1 MRLSALAGALLL
13 GFAALLPAWAAD
25 TAVPASTPAPAAQKV
40 TLLLDWFVNPVHAA
54 IVVAK
59 EKGFFARAG
68 LDVSFVEPA
77 DPSMPPRLVAAGQGD
92 IALTYQ
98 PNFYL
103 DVAAGLPIQR
113 IGTSIQTPLNTV
125 MVLADGP
132 IKSLA
137 DLKGK
142 TVGYSVAGYETAL
155 LGTMLESAGLKL
167 DDVKLINVNFAL
179 TQPLIG
185 GQVDAVVG
193 AYRNVEFFEM
203 QLAGHPG
210 RLFFPEEHG
219 VPPYDESIFVTQS
232 DKVHAPFVKPFLDA
246 VGQAQLYILDYP
258 RRGLGCLRPCL
269 SEARR
274 SLEQARLGRHAAAPL
289 RRPRRHRPGAL
300 SGLCGVH
307 EEQGA
312 DRPCRAAGALHRK
325 VSRPRWPLCC

>member
-1 MRLSALAGALLL
+1 MRPHLLAGALLL
-13 GFAALLPAWAAD
+13 GLYSLGPARAAD
-25 TAVPASTPAPAAQKV
+25 PAAAPAPAAPAARHV

-68 LDVSFVEPA
+68 LDVDFVEPA

-113 IGTSIQTPLNTV
+113 VGTSIQTPLNTV

-155 LGTMLESAGLKL
+155 LGTMLDSVGLKL
-167 DDVKLINVNFAL
+167 DDVKLVNVNFAL
-179 TQPLIG
+179 TAPLIG

-219 VPPYDESIFVTQS
+219 VPPYDESIFVTRA
-232 DKVHAPFVKPFLDA
+232 DNARAPFVKPFLDA

-258 RRGLGCLRPCL
+258 DEAFAAFVHAYPKLDDPLDRLAWAATVPRLSADPAATDPARYQAFADFMKSEGLIERVEP
-269 SEARR
+269 
-274 SLEQARLGRHAAAPL
+274 LERYIGP
-289 RRPRRHRPGAL
+289 
-300 SGLCGVH
+300 
-307 EEQGA
+307 
-312 DRPCRAAGALHRK
+312 AAG
-325 VSRPRWPLCC
+325 RP

>member
-1 MRLSALAGALLL
+1 MRVLFLAGALLL
-13 GFAALLPAWAAD
+13 GLSSFLPAQTPAQAAD
-25 TAVPASTPAPAAQKV
+25 AAGPAAAPVPAPAGQKV

-59 EKGFFARAG
+59 EEGFFARAG

-113 IGTSIQTPLNTV
+113 VGTSIGTPLNTV

-167 DDVKLINVNFAL
+167 DDVKLVNVNFAL
-179 TQPLIG
+179 TAPLIG

-193 AYRNVEFFEM
+193 AYRNVEFYEM

-219 VPPYDESIFVTQS
+219 VPAYDESIFVTNTANAR
-232 DKVHAPFVKPFLDA
+232 APFVRPFLDA
-246 VGQAQLYILDYP
+246 VGQGELYILDHPDGAWAAFVQAYP
-258 RRGLGCLRPCL
+258 KLDDELNKRAWAATIPRISADPAATDPARYAAFAEFMKGKGLIDHAEP
-269 SEARR
+269 
-274 SLEQARLGRHAAAPL
+274 LERYVG
-289 RRPRRHRPGAL
+289 
-300 SGLCGVH
+300 
-307 EEQGA
+307 
-312 DRPCRAAGALHRK
+312 K
-325 VSRPRWPLCC
+325 

>member
-1 MRLSALAGALLL
+1 MKIPALA
-13 GFAALLPAWAAD
+13 AALLIGWAAPVRAAD
-25 TAVPASTPAPAAQKV
+25 TAAPPAPLPAAQKV

-59 EKGFFARAG
+59 ERGFFARAG
-68 LDVSFVEPA
+68 LDVAFVEPA

-113 IGTSIQTPLNTV
+113 VGTSIGTPLNTV

-132 IKSLA
+132 IRSLA

-167 DDVKLINVNFAL
+167 DDVKLVNVNFAL
-179 TQPLIG
+179 TEPLIG

-193 AYRNVEFFEM
+193 AYRNVEFFQM

-219 VPPYDESIFVTQS
+219 VPAYDESIFVTS
-232 DKVHAPFVKPFLDA
+232 LDKGHAPFVRPFLDA
-246 VGQAQLYILDYP
+246 VGAAQLYILDYP
-258 RRGLGCLRPCL
+258 EDAWTAFVHAYPKLDDALDKSAWGATIPRLSPDPAATDPARYAAFADFMKRKGLID
-269 SEARR
+269 
-274 SLEQARLGRHAAAPL
+274 HAEPL
-289 RRPRRHRPGAL
+289 
-300 SGLCGVH
+300 
-307 EEQGA
+307 
-312 DRPCRAAGALHRK
+312 DRYIGK
-325 VSRPRWPLCC
+325 

>member
-1 MRLSALAGALLL
+1 MRPLPFAGALLL
-13 GFAALLPAWAAD
+13 GLACFLPAQGRPAA
-25 TAVPASTPAPAAQKV
+25 AAPAAAGDTAAAPAARKV

-59 EKGFFARAG
+59 EKGFFAKGG
-68 LDVSFVEPA
+68 LDVDFVEPA

-113 IGTSIQTPLNTV
+113 VGTSIQTPLNTV
-125 MVLADGP
+125 MVLADGR

-167 DDVKLINVNFAL
+167 DDVKLVNVNFAL
-179 TQPLIG
+179 TAPLIG

-193 AYRNVEFFEM
+193 AYRNVELFEM

-210 RLFFPEEHG
+210 TPFFPEEHG
-219 VPPYDESIFVTQS
+219 VPPYDESIFVTKA
-232 DKVHAPFVKPFLDA
+232 DNARAAFVKPFLDA
-246 VGQAQLYILDYP
+246 VGQAQLFILDHPDEAWAAFVHAYP
-258 RRGLGCLRPCL
+258 KLDDPLDKLAWAATIPRLSADPAATDGPRYAAFAEFMKSKGLIERTEP
-269 SEARR
+269 
-274 SLEQARLGRHAAAPL
+274 LERYIG
-289 RRPRRHRPGAL
+289 
-300 SGLCGVH
+300 
-307 EEQGA
+307 
-312 DRPCRAAGALHRK
+312 K
-325 VSRPRWPLCC
+325 

>member
-1 MRLSALAGALLL
+1 MRLTALAGALLL
-13 GFAALLPAWAAD
+13 GLATFLPAGAAE
-25 TAVPASTPAPAAQKV
+25 TAAPPVASGPAPAAQKV

-54 IVVAK
+54 IVIAK

-103 DVAAGLPIQR
+103 DVAAGLPLQR

-125 MVLADGP
+125 MVLKDGP

-167 DDVKLINVNFAL
+167 DDVKLVNVNFAL

-210 RLFFPEEHG
+210 KLFFPEEHG
-219 VPPYDESIFVTQS
+219 VPPYDESIFVTTVEKS
-232 DKVHAPFVKPFLDA
+232 HAPFVKPFLDA

-258 RRGLGCLRPCL
+258 DEAWASFVKAYPKLDDQLNKLAWGATVPRLSADPAATDPARYAAFATFMKDRGLIDRVEP
-269 SEARR
+269 
-274 SLEQARLGRHAAAPL
+274 LERYIGR
-289 RRPRRHRPGAL
+289 
-300 SGLCGVH
+300 
-307 EEQGA
+307 
-312 DRPCRAAGALHRK
+312 
-325 VSRPRWPLCC
+325 

>member
-1 MRLSALAGALLL
+1 MRLLALVTTMLIGLSAGFGPAGFGRAH
-13 GFAALLPAWAAD
+13 AAE
-25 TAVPASTPAPAAQKV
+25 TAVPATPVAAAPQKV

-54 IVVAK
+54 IVIAK

-68 LDVSFVEPA
+68 LDVTFVEPA

-113 IGTSIQTPLNTV
+113 VGTSIATPLNTV
-125 MVLADGP
+125 MVLANGP
-132 IKSLA
+132 IRTLA

-179 TQPLIG
+179 TEPLIT

-193 AYRNVEFFEM
+193 AYRNVEFYEM
-203 QLAGHPG
+203 QIAGHPG
-210 RLFFPEEHG
+210 KLFFPEEHG
-219 VPPYDESIFVTQS
+219 VPAYDESIFVTS
-232 DKVHAPFVKPFLDA
+232 VEKSHAPFVRPFLDA
-246 VGQAQLYILDYP
+246 VGAAQLYILDYP
-258 RRGLGCLRPCL
+258 DDAWAAFIKAYPKLDDGLNKLAWAATLPRL
-269 SEARR
+269 SADPAATDPVRYASFADFMKRKGLIDHVEPLARYIG
-274 SLEQARLGRHAAAPL
+274 Q
-289 RRPRRHRPGAL
+289 
-300 SGLCGVH
+300 
-307 EEQGA
+307 
-312 DRPCRAAGALHRK
+312 
-325 VSRPRWPLCC
+325 

>member
-1 MRLSALAGALLL
+1 MRLSALAGAFLL
-13 GFAALLPAWAAD
+13 GLAAILPARAAD
-25 TAVPASTPAPAAQKV
+25 AGAPAVQKV

-59 EKGFFARAG
+59 EKGFFAKAG

-98 PNFYL
+98 PNFVL
-103 DVAAGLPIQR
+103 DVTAGLPIQR

-167 DDVKLINVNFAL
+167 DDVKLVNVNFAL

-193 AYRNVEFFEM
+193 AYRNVELFEM

-219 VPPYDESIFVTQS
+219 VPAYDESIFVTT
-232 DKVHAPFVKPFLDA
+232 VANRNAPFVKPFLDA

-258 RRGLGCLRPCL
+258 NEAWAAFIHAYPKLDDPLNKLAWTATIPRLSADPAATDPARYQAFADFMKSRGLIDHVEP
-269 SEARR
+269 
-274 SLEQARLGRHAAAPL
+274 LERYLG
-289 RRPRRHRPGAL
+289 
-300 SGLCGVH
+300 
-307 EEQGA
+307 
-312 DRPCRAAGALHRK
+312 K
-325 VSRPRWPLCC
+325 

>member
-1 MRLSALAGALLL
+1 MRLPALAGALLV
-13 GFAALLPAWAAD
+13 GVAALLPARAAD
-25 TAVPASTPAPAAQKV
+25 TAPPPAAASPAVASPAPAAAQKV

-54 IVVAK
+54 IVIAK
-59 EKGFFARAG
+59 EKGFFAEAG

-103 DVAAGLPIQR
+103 DVAAGLPLQR

-125 MVLADGP
+125 MVLKDGP
-132 IKSLA
+132 IRSLA

-155 LGTMLESAGLKL
+155 LGTMLESVGLKL

-219 VPPYDESIFVTQS
+219 VPPYDESLFVTTVEKS
-232 DKVHAPFVKPFLDA
+232 HAPFVKPFLDA
-246 VGQAQLYILDYP
+246 VGKAQLYILDYP
-258 RRGLGCLRPCL
+258 DEAWASFVKAYPKLDDPLDKLAWAATLPRLSADPAATDRARYATFADFMQRKGLLDHVEP
-269 SEARR
+269 
-274 SLEQARLGRHAAAPL
+274 LERYIGR
-289 RRPRRHRPGAL
+289 
-300 SGLCGVH
+300 
-307 EEQGA
+307 
-312 DRPCRAAGALHRK
+312 
-325 VSRPRWPLCC
+325 

>member
-1 MRLSALAGALLL
+1 M
-13 GFAALLPAWAAD
+13 
-25 TAVPASTPAPAAQKV
+25 

-59 EKGFFARAG
+59 EKGFFAKGG
-68 LDVSFVEPA
+68 LDVDFVEPA

-113 IGTSIQTPLNTV
+113 VGTSIQTPLNTV

-167 DDVKLINVNFAL
+167 DDVKLVNVNFAL
-179 TQPLIG
+179 TAPLIG

-193 AYRNVEFFEM
+193 AYRNVELFEM

-210 RLFFPEEHG
+210 TPFFPEEHG
-219 VPPYDESIFVTQS
+219 VPPYDESIFVTKA
-232 DKVHAPFVKPFLDA
+232 DNARAAFVKPFLDA
-246 VGQAQLYILDYP
+246 VGQAQLFILDHPDEAWAAFVHAYP
-258 RRGLGCLRPCL
+258 KLDDPLDKLAWAATIPRLSADPAATDGPRYAAFAEFMKSKGLIERTEP
-269 SEARR
+269 
-274 SLEQARLGRHAAAPL
+274 LERYIG
-289 RRPRRHRPGAL
+289 
-300 SGLCGVH
+300 
-307 EEQGA
+307 
-312 DRPCRAAGALHRK
+312 K
-325 VSRPRWPLCC
+325 

>member
-1 MRLSALAGALLL
+1 MRLTALAGALLL
-13 GFAALLPAWAAD
+13 GFATLLPARAAEA
-25 TAVPASTPAPAAQKV
+25 TAPAVAPAPAPATQKV

-54 IVVAK
+54 IVIAK

-68 LDVSFVEPA
+68 LDVTFVEPA

-103 DVAAGLPIQR
+103 DVAAGLPLQR

-125 MVLADGP
+125 MVLKDGP
-132 IKSLA
+132 IHDLA

-167 DDVKLINVNFAL
+167 DDVKLVNVNFAL

-193 AYRNVEFFEM
+193 AYRNVEFYEM

-219 VPPYDESIFVTQS
+219 VPPYDESIFVTTLEKS
-232 DKVHAPFVKPFLDA
+232 HASFVAPFLDA

-258 RRGLGCLRPCL
+258 DEAWASFVKAYPKLDDGLNKLAWGATIPRL
-269 SEARR
+269 SADPAATDPARYAAFAAFMKR
-274 SLEQARLGRHAAAPL
+274 KGLLDHVEPLERYIG
-289 RRPRRHRPGAL
+289 
-300 SGLCGVH
+300 
-307 EEQGA
+307 
-312 DRPCRAAGALHRK
+312 K
-325 VSRPRWPLCC
+325 

>member
-1 MRLSALAGALLL
+1 MRSLALAATLLL
-13 GFAALLPAWAAD
+13 GLSAGLAPPAPARAAD
-25 TAVPASTPAPAAQKV
+25 AVPAPVVPPPTAPATQKV

-54 IVVAK
+54 IVVAR

-103 DVAAGLPIQR
+103 DVAAGLPVQR
-113 IGTSIQTPLNTV
+113 IGTSIATPLNTV

-155 LGTMLESAGLKL
+155 LGTMLDSAGVNLT
-167 DDVKLINVNFAL
+167 DVKLVNVNFAL
-179 TQPLIG
+179 TEPLLG

-193 AYRNVEFFEM
+193 AYRNVEFYEM
-203 QLAGHPG
+203 QLAGHPA

-219 VPPYDESIFVTQS
+219 VPPYDESIFITTVEKS
-232 DKVHAPFVKPFLDA
+232 HAAFVRPFLDA
-246 VGQAQLYILDYP
+246 VAAAQLYILDYP
-258 RRGLGCLRPCL
+258 EDSWAAFVKAYPKLDDALDKAAWGATIP
-269 SEARR
+269 
-274 SLEQARLGRHAAAPL
+274 RLAADPAAVDAQRYAAFAEFMKRKEL
-289 RRPRRHRPGAL
+289 IDHVETL
-300 SGLCGVH
+300 
-307 EEQGA
+307 
-312 DRPCRAAGALHRK
+312 DRYIGK
-325 VSRPRWPLCC
+325 

>member
-1 MRLSALAGALLL
+1 M
-13 GFAALLPAWAAD
+13 
-25 TAVPASTPAPAAQKV
+25 
-40 TLLLDWFVNPVHAA
+40 NPVHAA

-155 LGTMLESAGLKL
+155 LGTMLESAGLTL
-167 DDVKLINVNFAL
+167 DDVKLD
-179 TQPLIG
+179 Q
-185 GQVDAVVG
+185 
-193 AYRNVEFFEM
+193 R
-203 QLAGHPG
+203 QLRPDPAADRRPG
-210 RLFFPEEHG
+210 RRRGGRLPQCR
-219 VPPYDESIFVTQS
+219 I
-232 DKVHAPFVKPFLDA
+232 LRDA
-246 VGQAQLYILDYP
+246 VGGASGTTLL
-258 RRGLGCLRPCL
+258 
-269 SEARR
+269 
-274 SLEQARLGRHAAAPL
+274 
-289 RRPRRHRPGAL
+289 PG
-300 SGLCGVH
+300 
-307 EEQGA
+307 GA
-312 DRPCRAAGALHRK
+312 WRAAL
-325 VSRPRWPLCC
+325 

>member
-1 MRLSALAGALLL
+1 MKSLTMAGALAAALLL
-13 GFAALLPAWAAD
+13 GLSALPPAGRSARAAEA
-25 TAVPASTPAPAAQKV
+25 PAPAAQPAAQKI

-68 LDVSFVEPA
+68 LDVDFVEPA

-113 IGTSIQTPLNTV
+113 VGTSIQTPLNTV

-132 IKSLA
+132 VRTLA

-167 DDVKLINVNFAL
+167 DDVKLVNVNFAL
-179 TQPLIG
+179 TAPLIG

-193 AYRNVEFFEM
+193 AYRNVEFYEM

-210 RLFFPEEHG
+210 RLFLPEEHG
-219 VPPYDESIFVTQS
+219 VPPYDESIFVTKS
-232 DKVHAPFVKPFLDA
+232 DNARAPFVKPFLDA
-246 VGQAQLYILDYP
+246 VGQGQLYVLDHPEEAFAAFVHAYP
-258 RRGLGCLRPCL
+258 KLDDPLDKLAWAATVPRLSADPAATDGARYAAFADFMKARGLIEKVEP
-269 SEARR
+269 
-274 SLEQARLGRHAAAPL
+274 LERYLGR
-289 RRPRRHRPGAL
+289 
-300 SGLCGVH
+300 
-307 EEQGA
+307 
-312 DRPCRAAGALHRK
+312 
-325 VSRPRWPLCC
+325 

>member
-1 MRLSALAGALLL
+1 MRHLALA
-13 GFAALLPAWAAD
+13 AALLIGLAAPAGAAD
-25 TAVPASTPAPAAQKV
+25 AAPPAPAARKV

-68 LDVSFVEPA
+68 LDVAFVEPA

-113 IGTSIQTPLNTV
+113 VGTSIGSPLNTV

-132 IKSLA
+132 IRTLA
-137 DLKGK
+137 DLKGR

-167 DDVKLINVNFAL
+167 DDVKLVNVNFAL
-179 TQPLIG
+179 VQPLIG

-193 AYRNVEFFEM
+193 AYRNVESFEM

-219 VPPYDESIFVTQS
+219 VPAYDESIFVTAL
-232 DKVHAPFVKPFLDA
+232 DEARAPFVRPFLDA
-246 VGQAQLYILDYP
+246 VGAAQLYILDHPEDAWAAFIHAYP
-258 RRGLGCLRPCL
+258 KLDDPLDKAAWGATVPRLSADPAATDPARYAAFADFMARRGLIDHAEPLDRY
-269 SEARR
+269 
-274 SLEQARLGRHAAAPL
+274 LG
-289 RRPRRHRPGAL
+289 
-300 SGLCGVH
+300 
-307 EEQGA
+307 
-312 DRPCRAAGALHRK
+312 K
-325 VSRPRWPLCC
+325 

>member
-1 MRLSALAGALLL
+1 MRLLALVLTVML
-13 GFAALLPAWAAD
+13 GLSSGFGPAQAVE
-25 TAVPASTPAPAAQKV
+25 TAAPAMPVAAAPQKV

-54 IVVAK
+54 IVIAK

-68 LDVSFVEPA
+68 LDVAFVEPA

-113 IGTSIQTPLNTV
+113 VGTSIATPLNTV
-125 MVLADGP
+125 MVLANGP
-132 IKSLA
+132 IRSLA

-179 TQPLIG
+179 TEPLIT

-203 QLAGHPG
+203 QIAGHPG
-210 RLFFPEEHG
+210 KLFFPEEHG
-219 VPPYDESIFVTQS
+219 VPAYDESIFITSVEKS
-232 DKVHAPFVKPFLDA
+232 HAPFVRPFLDA
-246 VGQAQLYILDYP
+246 IAAAQLYILDYP
-258 RRGLGCLRPCL
+258 DDAWAAFIKAYPKLDDALNKAAWAATLPRLSADPAAVDPVRYATFADFMKRKGLIDHVEP
-269 SEARR
+269 
-274 SLEQARLGRHAAAPL
+274 LERYIG
-289 RRPRRHRPGAL
+289 
-300 SGLCGVH
+300 
-307 EEQGA
+307 
-312 DRPCRAAGALHRK
+312 K
-325 VSRPRWPLCC
+325 

>member
-1 MRLSALAGALLL
+1 MRFSALAGALLV
-13 GFAALLPAWAAD
+13 GFAALLPARAAD
-25 TAVPASTPAPAAQKV
+25 TAAPPVVPAPAPAPAPAPQKV

-54 IVVAK
+54 IVIAR
-59 EKGFFARAG
+59 EKGFFAKAG
-68 LDVSFVEPA
+68 LDVSLVEPA

-103 DVAAGLPIQR
+103 DVAAGLPLQR
-113 IGTSIQTPLNTV
+113 IGTSIQTPLNSV
-125 MVLADGP
+125 MVLKDGP
-132 IKSLA
+132 IRSLA

-142 TVGYSVAGYETAL
+142 TIGYSVAGYETAL
-155 LGTMLESAGLKL
+155 LGAMLESAGLKL
-167 DDVKLINVNFAL
+167 EDVKLINVNFAL

-219 VPPYDESIFVTQS
+219 VPPYDESIFVTTL
-232 DKVHAPFVKPFLDA
+232 DKSHAPFVKPFLDA

-258 RRGLGCLRPCL
+258 DEAWATFVKAYPKLDDELNKLAWGATIPRL
-269 SEARR
+269 SADPAATDPARYAAFADFMKR
-274 SLEQARLGRHAAAPL
+274 KGVIDHVEPLERYIG
-289 RRPRRHRPGAL
+289 
-300 SGLCGVH
+300 
-307 EEQGA
+307 
-312 DRPCRAAGALHRK
+312 K
-325 VSRPRWPLCC
+325 